1 MNFATMLRR
10 PPALVA
16 VGVLVVLVAVL
27 AVWFKPWGL
36 ILNDT
41 VNEAAPGALAVAAP
55 GPTAPTSTAPAPAA
69 PAAGPA
75 PAAPAAGPAAGSELA
90 AAAPSGLDR
99 RGSFVPGEHDIS
111 GSAHFI
117 PTAKGVVLRLE
128 DLRTTNGPD
137 VRVYLSTRANGAVG
151 AGDLQVAPIKGNQGN
166 QNYLLPTGTDVSR
179 YRSVVIWCE
188 RFSVGFGHA
197 ELEA

>member
-1 MNFATMLRR
+1 MKLATTLRR

-16 VGVLVVLVAVL
+16 VGVLLVLVAVL

-41 VNEAAPGALAVAAP
+41 VNEAAPGALAAA
-55 GPTAPTSTAPAPAA
+55 ASVPTSTATAPTAPAA
-69 PAAGPA
+69 ATAGPAAGPA
-75 PAAPAAGPAAGSELA
+75 VAAPAPV
-90 AAAPSGLDR
+90 GLNR
-99 RGSFVPGEHDIS
+99 RGSFVPGEHEIS

-166 QNYLLPTGTDVSR
+166 QNYLLPAGTDVSK

-197 ELEA
+197 ELKT